1 MANINVG
8 DRVQIKTGDKN
19 MVGKFGRLVLLT
31 DNVNCLVMLDDGGH
45 AQVTIDQLKKI
56 D

>member
-8 DRVQIKTGDKN
+8 DRVQIKSGDKGL
-19 MVGKFGRLVLLT
+19 VGKFGRLVMVA
-31 DNVNCLVMLDDGGH
+31 DDVNCIVVLDDGSH
-45 AQVTIDQLKKI
+45 AQVTIDQLKKV